1 MPALYTLIIATVFSS
16 CTSLHTSVGN
26 GKTTTPR
33 VLKNAFTTM
42 NPTTVYGIKTRRR
55 NESHVT
61 TMPNTVVP
69 TIHYSAVSKIYA
81 QLLLSYD
88 KKFRPFYGE
97 KPVEVIIDCHVLSF
111 GDINE
116 VEMEYTLDV
125 YFLQIWFDPRF
136 NVSDKRYENATVEL
150 IGPQLQDLWLPD
162 TIFVNSKRSKFHAIT
177 IDNRFLTIYLSD
189 GMIAYHS
196 RITMTAA
203 CRMDLRRY
211 PFDTQQCKLA
221 IESYGHDQNQVKYT
235 WRQDQGCRHECN
247 KVYIYDK
254 DMANFEILEAKK
266 TKEATVYHA
275 ENFSK
280 ATASFVFRRRRQYF
294 IFRIY
299 IPSIL
304 IVMVSWSTF
313 WISQDAVPARAG
325 ICITTI
331 LTLITML
338 GVVNTNMPKVSY
350 IKAIDLY
357 LLVSFIFVFSSLVE
371 YIIVLNFE
379 NCFLKK
385 RNRKDNTKWN
395 EDHSHIIK
403 TNGSISV
410 TVKAEEELSEEQPL
424 GYFGGS
430 KGCVRRQSSISSTH
444 RNNDLSLEDKLARKL
459 NKIKYNWQKP
469 AKRPPPHLV
478 DLIAR
483 VLFPFIYGLFN
494 FIYWWTQIR

>member
-357 LLVSFIFVFSSLVE
+357 LLVSFIF
-371 YIIVLNFE
+371 
-379 NCFLKK
+379 
-385 RNRKDNTKWN
+385 
-395 EDHSHIIK
+395 
-403 TNGSISV
+403 GSISV